1 MRLSPFSLLA
11 SESSRGRCNVET
23 FAEILSAIMAVVL
36 TVACGLLLEEL
47 LFGGLVRLFVAPRP
61 GAREKPSPEEQEE
74 EEREEKEEHTCLP

>member
-1 MRLSPFSLLA
+1 M
-11 SESSRGRCNVET
+11 ET

-61 GAREKPSPEEQEE
+61 GAREKPSPKREEAQEE
-74 EEREEKEEHTCLP
+74 EQEEKEEHTCLP

>member
-1 MRLSPFSLLA
+1 
-11 SESSRGRCNVET
+11 VET

-61 GAREKPSPEEQEE
+61 GVSEKPSSK
-74 EEREEKEEHTCLP
+74 REEAQEAKEEHICLP